1 MLKPQF
7 SVEIV
12 EESAHKGVYIISP
25 LPRGFGHTMG
35 NSLRRVLLSSLV
47 GDAVTHV
54 KIKGV
59 SHPFGIVKG
68 VKEDVIELLL
78 NIKQLRFVS
87 DSEEEHV
94 IKLSKKGEGKVY
106 ASDLQDS
113 PLCKVLNKDLVLCE
127 LSSKGA
133 IEAELYVSKGTGYEP
148 ASRKEDKGFE
158 VLPVDSLYSPIVSV
172 NLLVES
178 TRINRLTNYDKLTIN
193 IETDGSMTGRQAL
206 DKASS
211 LMVEYFTLLGTGG
224 LEKKQEESQ
233 SGQRAPGMQ
242 SSDVMV
248 DELDLP
254 TRVINALVKNN
265 IETVKQLRELSDE
278 DFSKIRGLGK
288 KSVEELKAKLE
299 NLQS

>member
-7 SVEIV
+7 SVDIV
-12 EESAHKGVYIISP
+12 EESTHKGVYIISP

-35 NSLRRVLLSSLV
+35 NSLRRVLLSSIA
-47 GDAVTHV
+47 GAAITHV

-78 NIKQLRFVS
+78 NIKMLRFVC

-94 IKLSKKGEGKVY
+94 IKLSKKSEGKVY
-106 ASDLQDS
+106 ASDLQDN

-133 IEAELYVSKGTGYEP
+133 IEIELYVSKGTGYES
-148 ASRKEDKGFE
+148 ASRKEDKGFGI
-158 VLPVDSLYSPIVSV
+158 LPVDSLYSPVVSV

-178 TRINRLTNYDKLTIN
+178 TRINRLTNYDKLTLN
-193 IETDGSMTGRQAL
+193 IETDGSLTGRQAL
-206 DKASS
+206 DKASL
-211 LMVEYFTLLGTGG
+211 LMIEYFTLLCSGG
-224 LEKKQEESQ
+224 LEKKQEDMQ
-233 SGQRAPGMQ
+233 SGQRTAGMQ

-254 TRVINALVKNN
+254 TRVINALVKNS
-265 IETVKQLRELSDE
+265 IETVKQLRELTDE

-299 NLQS
+299 NLHS

>member
-12 EESAHKGVYIISP
+12 EESTHRGVYVISP

-47 GDAVTHV
+47 GAAVTYI

-78 NIKQLRFVS
+78 NIKQLRFVC

-94 IKLSKKGEGKVY
+94 IKLSKKGEGKIY
-106 ASDLQDS
+106 ASDLQDN

-133 IEAELYVSKGTGYEP
+133 IEAELYVSRGIGYES
-148 ASRKEDKGFE
+148 AAGKESKGFE
-158 VLPVDSLYSPIVSV
+158 ILPVDSLFSPIVSV
-172 NLLVES
+172 NLKVES
-178 TRINRLTNYDKLTIN
+178 TRVSRLTNYDKLTLN

-206 DKASS
+206 DKSSS
-211 LMVEYFTLLGTGG
+211 LMVEYFTLLCSGG
-224 LEKKQEESQ
+224 MVKKQEEMQ
-233 SGQRAPGMQ
+233 NGQRARGMQ

-265 IETVKQLRELSDE
+265 IETVKQLRELTDE

-299 NLQS
+299 NLHS